1 MIKYNK
7 RCKVCA
13 VIKTDKKL
21 LSRIYHCSFFVPGA
35 DETLNQIAND
45 YKPRFGYKGLNNH
58 ANKHQFIDRADYTQ
72 RMLQHNAK
80 KEENKAVRKAVQAAD
95 SIQSII
101 EKGTE
106 RLESGEITVSTD
118 QLIRAA
124 QVKLQDDAKQKDQN
138 LMAASLAHFIS
149 GESQNKRVFVPTED
163 TNLLE
168 TNLLE
173 TDLLDIDGTDQ
184 T

>member
-7 RCKVCA
+7 RCKICA
-13 VIKTDKKL
+13 ILKEDKKL
-21 LSRIYHCSFFVPGA
+21 LKRIYSCSFFVPGA

-45 YKPRFGYKGLNNH
+45 YKGQFTYKGLNNH
-58 ANKHQFIDRADYTQ
+58 ANKHQFIDRADYTE

-80 KEENKAVRKAVQAAD
+80 TAENSAVKKAVRAAD

-101 EKGTE
+101 EKGQE
-106 RLESGEITVSTD
+106 RLDSGEITVSTD

-138 LMAASLAHFIS
+138 LMAMSLAHFIS
-149 GESQNKRVFVPTED
+149 GESTKPSRMFIPTD
-163 TNLLE
+163 QPNLLE
-168 TNLLE
+168 DE
-173 TDLLDIDGTDQ
+173 ADA
-184 T
+184 